1 ARSATIETVTVD
13 PAREERWNAVE
24 VGGQHDGGKRAGR
37 RDDVAAFRVHGLLG
51 HVKAKPAQLAR
62 EPPHGF
68 ALTAGC
74 GVDVYQAA
82 RERYRIHASS
92 SVRVSVRESR
102 YFTMTGVASDNCH
115 DGAFGNHQRSIR
127 RWTNDLAFD
136 EIVHRRRS
144 RQDGAG
150 RDDGLRPYDDAFV
163 QTGIAADERLVFD
176 DHRQRAD
183 WFDDPANL
191 RGRADMNT
199 GTDLRAGSDEGVRID
214 E

>member
-62 EPPHGF
+62 EPPPGF

-92 SVRVSVRESR
+92 SVRVSVRASPATTATPAPCRLSR
-102 YFTMTGVASDNCH
+102 PA
-115 DGAFGNHQRSIR
+115 R
-127 RWTNDLAFD
+127 R
-136 EIVHRRRS
+136 EPRRR
-144 RQDGAG
+144 
-150 RDDGLRPYDDAFV
+150 LREPPAVDPPM
-163 QTGIAADERLVFD
+163 DE
-176 DHRQRAD
+176 
-183 WFDDPANL
+183 
-191 RGRADMNT
+191 
-199 GTDLRAGSDEGVRID
+199 
-214 E
+214 

>member
-62 EPPHGF
+62 EPPPGF

-115 DGAFGNHQRSIR
+115 SGPLPAVTARAPGTTTAPSGITSGRS
-127 RWTNDLAFD
+127 A
-136 EIVHRRRS
+136 
-144 RQDGAG
+144 
-150 RDDGLRPYDDAFV
+150 DGLMISPLTRSY
-163 QTGIAADERLVFD
+163 TGVEPVSTV
-176 DHRQRAD
+176 
-183 WFDDPANL
+183 P
-191 RGRADMNT
+191 
-199 GTDLRAGSDEGVRID
+199 
-214 E
+214 